1 MSASGSITPMVPEED
16 AAKLEERYRL
26 RTNKELLSDARH
38 YDEMVDAAKIAIR
51 SEFERRGLEPPMV
64 YEWIPDEPLAFQPD
78 PAPDKEVQ
86 LVTVQRYRDLSEAIV
101 ARSVL
106 ESAGIVCF
114 LQDENVVRLD
124 WGYSNF
130 IGGMRL
136 QVEAEDEADAL
147 ELLKQPAPRRIEV
160 PGAGSFEQPVCPKCG
175 SDKVV
180 AYDAGLKTAA
190 ALVLPGAWLSYVL
203 LWPMLLWRIVSG
215 QFKADKPEQWHC
227 MNCGCNWSDE
237 SL

>member
-1 MSASGSITPMVPEED
+1 MVPEED
-16 AAKLEERYRL
+16 AAKLEERYKL
-26 RTNKELLSDARH
+26 RTDKELMADARN
-38 YDEMVDAAKIAIR
+38 YDEMVDGAKVAIR
-51 SEFERRGLEPPMV
+51 AEFERRGLEPPMV
-64 YEWIPDEPLAFQPD
+64 YEWVPDEPPGSRPE
-78 PAPDKEVQ
+78 PAPDKDVQ

-106 ESAGIVCF
+106 ESAGILCF

-136 QVEAEDEADAL
+136 QVQVEDEPDAL
-147 ELLKQPAPRRIEV
+147 ELLKQSAPQSIEV

-180 AYDAGLKTAA
+180 AYDAGLKKAA
-190 ALVLPGAWLSYVL
+190 ALVLLGSWISYLL
-203 LWPMLLWRIVSG
+203 LWPMVLWRIVSG
-215 QFKADKPEQWHC
+215 QLKAKKPEQWHC
-227 MNCGCNWSDE
+227 MNCGCNWVVE
-237 SL
+237 